1 VHRAHMS
8 APGPNGIRVFDPSLV
23 SGRALGSQ
31 YLSEYWSPMNH
42 SYNRFLEG
50 NTLNISH
57 MAGTIIE
64 RNGYDFLELVRE
76 HVVEAI

>member
-1 VHRAHMS
+1 
-8 APGPNGIRVFDPSLV
+8 
-23 SGRALGSQ
+23 
-31 YLSEYWSPMNH
+31 MNH

-57 MAGTIIE
+57 MAGTILE